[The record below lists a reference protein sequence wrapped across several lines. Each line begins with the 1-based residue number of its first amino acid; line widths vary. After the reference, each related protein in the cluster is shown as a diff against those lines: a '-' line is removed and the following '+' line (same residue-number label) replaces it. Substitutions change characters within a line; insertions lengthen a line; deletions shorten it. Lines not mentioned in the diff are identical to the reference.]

1 MRKVF
6 IASVGT
12 LLVLFLATS
21 GYPAQGAV
29 AVQGSGDVTLHF
41 GIQQENDYEVRE
53 NYDLDN
59 GLTDGCAQ
67 LDCSGARSSV
77 DGFFTQETRLI
88 IQGSQG
94 DIWKMR
100 VTLEAPEGNLQGR
113 VEQPAINLERA
124 WADIKLYDTPVHIRV
139 GAPLWDQLDPFRL
152 VWSDDEPGIKVYAT
166 HGNISWAVWWL
177 KEDEVSSRKGAEGGR
192 DGDQDYYLARVD
204 LDFGSFQVSPTFGL
218 IRNKTT
224 TTDPRFAR
232 GIIKKAFC
240 DGDPC
245 DSDDERSGQHLDFSF
260 ESGGID
266 SNLDGFAVGVSAD
279 ETVFYPGIVAKGTF
293 GPVSFVGEFFAAVG
307 EIGDDS
313 TFDSQR
319 EQDVTAYMLAFDVG
333 VKLGAWTPHAGMIYM
348 SGDDNPHD
356 NDAEAWAPIASDN
369 ENLLGTRGIIMDD
382 AISVLSLADDALTED
397 TVSPAARKYALSPG
411 MIAVFAGLKGR
422 PTKKIKTDLWLTYF
436 QWDKERQWEFIDG
449 MVSRSNCLPSETR
462 STEGICSNGIFTNG
476 VASEAPA
483 LGKKIDED
491 DESGL
496 VTTIDDEVGWEL
508 NGQVTY
514 AYNKHVT
521 LTIAAAVF
529 WPGDGAEIL
538 AQCINASTG
547 IERRDDDHDPIQA
560 GNTILNETVRGTKGC
575 DPRHTHEDST
585 GDLTESGT
593 KFRSDV
599 TNERADDEAFNIEV
613 ELMVQF

>member
-1 MRKVF
+1 MRKVV

-41 GIQQENDYEVRE
+41 GIQQENDYEVRD

-59 GLTDGCAQ
+59 GLTDGCGA
-67 LDCSGARSSV
+67 LDCSGARGSV

-88 IQGSQG
+88 VQGSQG

-100 VTLEAPEGNLQGR
+100 LTLETEGNEPPLEGR
-113 VEQPAINLERA
+113 DEQEGIAIERA

-177 KEDEVSSRKGAEGGR
+177 KEDEVTNRGGNEGGR

-204 LDFGSFQVSPTFGL
+204 LDFGSFQVSPTIGFV
-218 IRNKTT
+218 RNKSS

-232 GIIKKAFC
+232 GVSRKAQ
-240 DGDPC
+240 G
-245 DSDDERSGQHLDFSF
+245 SGSTEFDLTPSAFA
-260 ESGGID
+260 SGAID
-266 SNLDGFAVGVSAD
+266 HNFDGFTHGVSVD
-279 ETVFYPGIVAKGTF
+279 ENVVYPGVTAKGTF
-293 GPVSFVGEFFAAVG
+293 GPVSFVGEFFAAIG

-313 TFDSQR
+313 TKDSQR
-319 EQDVTAYMLAFDVG
+319 EQDVTAYMLALDVG
-333 VKLGAWTPHAGMIYM
+333 VKLGAWTPHGGIIYM
-348 SGDDNPHD
+348 SGDANPHD

-382 AISVLSLADDALTED
+382 AVPVLFIGDDALTED
-397 TVSPAARKYALSPG
+397 TVSPTARKYALSPG

-449 MVSRSNCLPSETR
+449 MVSRRNCTPSFDR
-462 STEGICSNGIFTNG
+462 S
-476 VASEAPA
+476 
-483 LGKKIDED
+483 
-491 DESGL
+491 
-496 VTTIDDEVGWEL
+496 
-508 NGQVTY
+508 
-514 AYNKHVT
+514 
-521 LTIAAAVF
+521 
-529 WPGDGAEIL
+529 
-538 AQCINASTG
+538 
-547 IERRDDDHDPIQA
+547 ER
-560 GNTILNETVRGTKGC
+560 G
-575 DPRHTHEDST
+575 
-585 GDLTESGT
+585 
-593 KFRSDV
+593 
-599 TNERADDEAFNIEV
+599 
-613 ELMVQF
+613 